1 MRKKTIRLKA
11 GDVFMI
17 PVGGGECYIG
27 HIIEV
32 KPVAVYIVVYEPVV
46 AQEDASQLFQERV
59 RSGVPW
65 LASLALNMRLKSGEW
80 PIVGNVEPDKAKF
93 LPAYRL
99 GHPDMGDATIE
110 DFHRKFST
118 PVAAPV
124 WEKFQY
130 RTTRS
135 AAGIEYAAQ
144 ASHGDIPWEDNFDR
158 LLYDEDYP
166 TSYQVFGD

>member
-17 PVGGGECYIG
+17 PVGGGEGYIG

-32 KPVAVYIVVYEPVV
+32 KSIAVYIVLYAPAV
-46 AQEDASQLFQERV
+46 AQGRAAELFRERIV
-59 RSGVPW
+59 AGVPW
-65 LASLALNMRLKSGEW
+65 LAYLTLNMRLKSGEW

-93 LPAYRL
+93 LPVYRL

-124 WEKFQY
+124 WEKFKN
-130 RTTRS
+130 RSTRS

-144 ASHGDIPWEDNFDR
+144 AYHGDIPWEDNFDE